1 LYKEYWRLQKKPFEN
16 TPDPLFLYHSEEYE
30 EAFARLM
37 YAVTNKKGGALLT
50 GEYGAGKTLL
60 SRTIINGLAEDKY
73 EIALITNPNF
83 PPEQLVPEILY
94 QLGTENINRDMKIDS
109 VHAFNDLL
117 YKNYELNKNTIIIV
131 DEAQL
136 IEDTR
141 MFEEIRLL
149 LNFQLNDQ
157 FLLTL
162 ILMGQPELKA
172 KVAKIPQ
179 FRQRISISYHLTGL
193 SEKEIAKYIKHRLTV
208 AGTSSDIFLKACFSP
223 ICSYSKGIPRVINN
237 ICDLALFIGF
247 NKRID
252 AIGKAII
259 MEIIDDLSKD

>member
-1 LYKEYWRLQKKPFEN
+1 MYKEYWELQKKPFEN
-16 TPDPLFLYHSEEYE
+16 TPDPAFLYHSEEYE

-60 SRTIINGLAEDKY
+60 SRTIINNLTEDKY

-94 QLGTENINRDMKIDS
+94 QLGTENINNDTKIDS

-136 IEDTR
+136 IEDTK

-149 LNFQLNDQ
+149 LNFQMNDQ

-162 ILMGQPELKA
+162 ILMGQPELRD
-172 KVAKIPQ
+172 KVSKIPQ
-179 FRQRISISYHLTGL
+179 LKQRLSISYHLTGL
-193 SEKEIAKYIKHRLTV
+193 SEKEISMYIKHRLTV
-208 AGTSSDIFLKACFSP
+208 AGTSSDIFLEECSQP
-223 ICSYSKGIPRVINN
+223 IYSYSKGIPRVINN

-247 NKRID
+247 NKKID
-252 AIGKAII
+252 VIDKTTV
-259 MEIIDDLSKD
+259 MKIIDDLSK

>member
-1 LYKEYWRLQKKPFEN
+1 MYKEYWRFQKKPFEN

-60 SRTIINGLAEDKY
+60 SRTIINSLTEDKY

-83 PPEQLVPEILY
+83 PPEQLVSEILY
-94 QLGTENINRDMKIDS
+94 QLGSENINKDMKIDG

-117 YKNYELNKNTIIIV
+117 YKNYELNKNTIIII

-162 ILMGQPELKA
+162 ILMGQPELKL

-179 FRQRISISYHLTGL
+179 FKQRISISYHLIGL
-193 SEKEIAKYIKHRLTV
+193 SEKEVSKYIKHRLTI
-208 AGTSSDIFLKACFSP
+208 AGTSSDIFKKECFSP
-223 ICSYSKGIPRVINN
+223 IYSYSKGIPRVINN

-247 NKRID
+247 NKKID
-252 AIGKAII
+252 AIDKATI
-259 MEIIDDLSKD
+259 MKIIDDLSK